1 MTNETSSDTLNGLF
15 KKVYGDLE
23 NLIPDNVKL
32 TKEIPFVP
40 QNKQIGESYNAAV
53 VLKSVHG
60 VTYAGTSGDAVD
72 YNPAVPQA
80 TKQASITPAAMFLV
94 DRVPYQ
100 ALLRT
105 QNLSEGAFEDATKH
119 IVANMLQS
127 AFNKYEQQC
136 FYGGVGLA
144 TVDSVNTST
153 KVITITTADWAPGI
167 WVGAEG
173 MKLEAYDTT
182 LASQRTGTMQITAVD
197 IVNRTITVD
206 AVATSLTGTDVLFEY
221 GAKGNEFIGIDK
233 MLSTTT
239 GNIFNIA
246 TQSYSLWRGNQFAVG
261 GAALTFKKV
270 SQAVALATAKGVSGT
285 LTLFVNPKTWS
296 DLLTEQTAQRTFHE
310 GSMAE
315 YNNGAKKIMFY
326 SQNGDIEIV
335 ASSFVKEGRAYALDL
350 STFLRIGSQDLTF
363 EHPLKKG
370 KFIEPLEGSTA
381 AQIIAYCD
389 SALFCSKLG
398 HNIIFTGIVNS

>member
-1 MTNETSSDTLNGLF
+1 MTNETTSDSLNGLF
-15 KKVYGDLE
+15 KTVYGEISD
-23 NLIPDNVKL
+23 LIPDNVKL
-32 TKEIPFVP
+32 SKAVKFVP
-40 QNKQIGESYNAAV
+40 KNKQNGGPYNQAV

-80 TKQASITPAAMFLV
+80 TKQASISPAAMFLV

-119 IVANMLQS
+119 IVGNMLQS

-144 TVDSVNTST
+144 TVGSVNTST
-153 KVITITTADWAPGI
+153 KVITISTSEWAPGI

-173 MKLEAYDTT
+173 MKLEGYDATSTT
-182 LASQRTGTMQITAVD
+182 LRSGTMQVTAVD

-206 AVATSLTGTDVLFEY
+206 ALATGLVATDLLYEFE
-221 GAKGNEFIGIDK
+221 AKGNEFIGVHK
-233 MLSTTT
+233 MISTTS
-239 GNIFNIA
+239 GNIFGLP
-246 TQSYSLWRGNQFAVG
+246 TQTYSLWRGNQFAVG
-261 GAALTFKKV
+261 GAALTFKKI
-270 SQAVALATAKGVSGT
+270 SQAIALATAKGVVGS
-285 LTLFVNPKTWS
+285 LTLYVNPKTWS

-310 GSMAE
+310 GGMIE
-315 YNNGAKKIMFY
+315 YSNGAKNIKFY

-335 ASSFVKEGRAYALDL
+335 ASSFVKEGNAYALDL
-350 STFLRIGSQDLTF
+350 ATFLKVGSQDLTF

-398 HNIIFTGIVNS
+398 HNIVFSGIVNS